1 MNLSYSD
8 IVLIPQYSKVIS
20 RSDIITDVKLGN
32 KTFKLPFVPANMKC
46 VIDWQKAGELSR
58 NGYFYIMHRFD
69 DYSMTL
75 KTITHLNTIKD
86 ALISISV
93 GIKDK
98 DYTLIDAIKANKLR
112 VDYITVDVAHGH
124 SEGVKNMIQFIKKEL
139 PSVFVIAGNIITVD
153 AAKDLAE
160 WGADAIKVGI
170 GGGFACFLSGQK
182 VNTLNGYKNIEDVQI
197 GDEVKTHTGQYKV
210 VYDKQVNNSD
220 DYVIYDIDGIKCTHN
235 HKFYVIHKN
244 NYEKIKSDE
253 DIKNY
258 AEWVKAENLNEDYF
272 LIQN

>member
-20 RSDIITDVKLGN
+20 RSDITTDVTLGN

-46 VIDWQKAGELSR
+46 VIDWVRAGELSR

-69 DYSMTL
+69 DYSETI
-75 KTITHLNTIKD
+75 KTVKHLNTIPQ

-98 DYTLIDAIKANKLR
+98 DYDLIKFIKVNHLR

-124 SEGVKNMIQFIKKEL
+124 AEGVKNMIQHIKKEL

-160 WGADAIKVGI
+160 WGADAVKVGI
-170 GGGFACFLSGQK
+170 GGGFACTTADKTGYTSNMFSTI
-182 VNTLNGYKNIEDVQI
+182 NAIHTALNNAITYGYKVPQVSLLYNNEAIKAGQNDIPLHVISDLENTKKPAKKRLEQIANAVESTNYVQ
-197 GDEVKTHTGQYKV
+197 VVQPTKKKTY
-210 VYDKQVNNSD
+210 
-220 DYVIYDIDGIKCTHN
+220 II
-235 HKFYVIHKN
+235 
-244 NYEKIKSDE
+244 
-253 DIKNY
+253 
-258 AEWVKAENLNEDYF
+258 A
-272 LIQN
+272 